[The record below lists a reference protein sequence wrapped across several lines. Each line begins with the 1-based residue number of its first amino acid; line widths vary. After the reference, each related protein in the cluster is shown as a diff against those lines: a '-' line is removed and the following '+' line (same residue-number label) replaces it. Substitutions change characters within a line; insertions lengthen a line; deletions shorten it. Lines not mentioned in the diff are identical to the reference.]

1 MTSPKGQSN
10 RVSAPILDLEW
21 SKLTREIEIR
31 RGLLARSFLKVKDL
45 NLQRIYFRK
54 VTRRLIVSIGIIKKI
69 TLIVVK
75 KITLIGPK
83 PTTSF
88 KKHDSLIKTVIG
100 SII

>member
-88 KKHDSLIKTVIG
+88 KKHDSLIKTAIG